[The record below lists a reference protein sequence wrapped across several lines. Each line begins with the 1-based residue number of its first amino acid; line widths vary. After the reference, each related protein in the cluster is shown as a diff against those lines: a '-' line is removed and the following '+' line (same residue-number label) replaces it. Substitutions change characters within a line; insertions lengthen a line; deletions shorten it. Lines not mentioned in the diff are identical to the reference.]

1 MSFLLNIITVSIL
14 LPSSLLIVYAVV
26 VRLWGWPRSTKD
38 PFYHSRY
45 RFFFL
50 FTFCNYLWWYDL
62 TSFSRYNT
70 ISSAAHWKT
79 LGNYDGLV
87 DKLCLAAL
95 GSDFCW
101 PSLSKFFLCQPQF
114 QVRVLIYITW
124 YKAGPVWTHAL
135 EDPQFVCKFLQPL
148 GSSFIILGSNFTNML
163 RKSAVLDNFI
173 TWIQI
178 GISKVLFQTE
188 WWMFC

>member
-1 MSFLLNIITVSIL
+1 MFLEQCPFYSISLPSLFCYRPRYWSSTPSSFVCEDGRAQRRILFITVDI
-14 LPSSLLIVYAVV
+14 
-26 VRLWGWPRSTKD
+26 D
-38 PFYHSRY
+38 
-45 RFFFL
+45 FFFL

-101 PSLSKFFLCQPQF
+101 PSLSKFFF
-114 QVRVLIYITW
+114 
-124 YKAGPVWTHAL
+124 
-135 EDPQFVCKFLQPL
+135 
-148 GSSFIILGSNFTNML
+148 M
-163 RKSAVLDNFI
+163 SATIWSACVHTYHVI
-173 TWIQI
+173 
-178 GISKVLFQTE
+178 
-188 WWMFC
+188 